1 MNEFFRESLF
11 AGAALTIAAYE
22 AGLMIRKRYR
32 AAILNPL
39 LLGIAIVMAAL
50 KIFHVNY
57 ASYLEGAKYISYFL
71 TPATV
76 CLAFPLYRQMKFLKK
91 NFYAAAAGVFF
102 GTLSSLL
109 LVFLTAKMFRLNQQ
123 EYVTILP
130 KSITTAIGLEIS
142 DELGGTAAVT
152 AAVII
157 LTGIWG
163 GVIGEMVFRRLKIE
177 DPLAKGIALGTSAH
191 AIGTVKAMEMGK
203 EEGAASSFAI
213 AASGLITVV
222 LAPIFAKLI

>member
-1 MNEFFRESLF
+1 MNEFFRESFF
-11 AGAALTIAAYE
+11 AGAALTFAAYE

-39 LLGIAIVMAAL
+39 LLGIAIVMAVL
-50 KIFHVNY
+50 KIIHVNY
-57 ASYLEGAKYISYFL
+57 SSYLEGAKYISYFL

-76 CLAFPLYRQMKFLKK
+76 CLALPLYRQMRFLKK
-91 NFYAAAAGVFF
+91 NFNAAVSGVLF

-109 LVFLTAKMFRLNQQ
+109 LVFLTAKLFQLNHQ

-142 DELGGTAAVT
+142 DELGGTVAVT

-163 GVIGEMVFRRLKIE
+163 SVIEEMVFQRLKIE

-203 EEGAASSFAI
+203 EEGAASGFAI
-213 AASGLITVV
+213 AASGLISVV
-222 LAPIFAKLI
+222 LAPIFAKFI